1 MKKQIKKRHRYILW
15 ALCCAFLLTMP
26 KLTAQAATGK
36 VLYGSTAYQWEL
48 DTTNSIGIYV
58 NGDEAIAD
66 YEICLSYDSAMLR
79 YVDGATEQQGN
90 LLYIR
95 GTGEKAEYKTM
106 LHFETLQGG
115 VTQLHIVSAVCHT
128 IPQTMD
134 VSENQGQQSEVQDFQ
149 MDLSAV
155 APINIAVPSSSRL
168 LELTTEPHNLTDFSA
183 DVMEYTLEVSAEVE
197 HLDVSYIPEDSQAI
211 VTVSETDLE
220 IGENTVTVT
229 VESAAEERVYT
240 IHVIRQ
246 APVEETEEATEPIET
261 TVEQVEETM
270 EEMDPSGEQQTI
282 EVVEEETDF
291 TWDGEFIQDIV
302 LLVGCILVAILA
314 IVYFI
319 NNLKMRLW
327 ERDMQ
332 KQQRENFKVI
342 DMDNTVINVC
352 NVTMEF
358 KMEKDEASSLK
369 EYLIRALKKQNHY
382 SYLRALN
389 DVSFEVKQGEVVG
402 IIGTNGSGKSTI
414 LKIVSGALKP
424 TKGHVEVDRS
434 KVQMLTLGTG
444 FDMELTARENVYLNG
459 SIIGYT
465 REYIDEKF
473 DDIVK
478 FAELEGFMDER
489 MKNFSSGM
497 VSRLGFAI
505 ATMRDAPDILILDEV
520 LSVGDLFFRQKSE
533 KRIKEMIHSGATVL
547 IVSHSM
553 DTIKKNCNKVVWIE
567 KGDLKMVGKPEEVC
581 EAYQKMNESV

>member
-79 YVDGATEQQGN
+79 YVEGATEQQGN

-240 IHVIRQ
+240 IHVVRQ
-246 APVEETEEATEPIET
+246 TPVEETEEATEPIET

-369 EYLIRALKKQNHY
+369 EYLIRALKKQNQY

-520 LSVGDLFFRQKSE
+520 LSVGDMFFRQKSE

-567 KGDLKMVGKPEEVC
+567 KGDLKMVGDPKTVC
-581 EAYQKMNESV
+581 DAYSKLEKQ

>member
-240 IHVIRQ
+240 IHVVRQ
-246 APVEETEEATEPIET
+246 TPVEETEEATEPIET

-332 KQQRENFKVI
+332 QQRENFKVI